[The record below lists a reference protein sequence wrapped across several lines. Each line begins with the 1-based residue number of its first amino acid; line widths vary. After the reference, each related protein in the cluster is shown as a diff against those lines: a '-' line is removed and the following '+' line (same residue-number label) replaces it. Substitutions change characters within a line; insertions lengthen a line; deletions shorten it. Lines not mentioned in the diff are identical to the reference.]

1 MPSILNSTTLLFFTW
16 VCVFMPWA
24 AWTSYRKI
32 KSGQP
37 LTPKLKRFRMGAIL
51 LTFTGLI
58 SYNTAEIS
66 KIKLSFQPEFWSLL
80 YGGVFLLALIHAV
93 ARGQH
98 RVPAEHRERIRLLYA
113 PTTPTELSWSLLNG
127 TCAGVFEEIT
137 YRAVL
142 YELFGRQFGY
152 GISFV
157 LCVLFFVVAHL
168 PQGLRGAIGV
178 AILAMLF
185 HITYILSGSL
195 LAPILVHAIYDVALF
210 IILYLRE
217 RKNPVAL
224 QQPIEQPA

>member
-1 MPSILNSTTLLFFTW
+1 VLLPFNSTTLLFYAW
-16 VCVFMPWA
+16 VCLFMPWA

-32 KSGQP
+32 KSGEP
-37 LTPKLKRFRMGAIL
+37 LSPKLKRFQIGAVL

-58 SYNTAEIS
+58 SYNTAEIQ
-66 KIKLSFQPEFWSLL
+66 KIRISFQPEFWSLL
-80 YGGVFLLALIHAV
+80 YGAVFLIALINAV

-98 RVPAEHRERIRLLYA
+98 RVPVEHRERIRLLYA
-113 PTTPTELSWSLLNG
+113 PTTSTELSWSLLTG

-152 GISFV
+152 GISLV
-157 LCVLFFVVAHL
+157 LCVVFFVVAHL

-185 HITYILSGSL
+185 HITYVLSGSL
-195 LAPILVHAIYDVALF
+195 LAPILVHAIYDIALF

-217 RKNPVAL
+217 RKKTIEL
-224 QQPIEQPA
+224 QTVEQPA